1 MAQVVFGGVPEWL
14 LEAYLV
20 ELGGSRAA
28 EHVVEGDGWRAA
40 LKAQPGG
47 GAGRIGIARVTVTFE
62 GERAAG
68 ILAALRKKAQRG
80 GG

>member
-1 MAQVVFGGVPEWL
+1 MAEVVFGGVPVWL

-20 ELGGSRAA
+20 ELGGSRAG
-28 EHVVEGDGWRAA
+28 EHLVDGDGWRAT
-40 LKAQPGG
+40 LKAQSG
-47 GAGRIGIARVTVTFE
+47 GAGHIGIARVTVTIE

-68 ILAALRKKAQRG
+68 VLAALRKKAQRG